1 MKIIGIDPGTLH
13 TGYGIINYEKNE
25 VSLIH
30 ADVINTPAKKDLS
43 ERLKVIYDEV
53 NKLIKLYQP
62 DEFAIETAFYGKNIQ
77 SALKL
82 GHARGVSFLA
92 AAHNNLA
99 VNEYSP
105 REIKRSV
112 VGNGAATKEQ
122 VHYMI
127 KNILKINEDIKF
139 DISDALA
146 IAICHAFRLKSFSK
160 GKGSWSSFIKANPD
174 RIKQ

>member
-13 TGYGIINYEKNE
+13 TGYGIINYEQNE
-25 VSLIH
+25 VSLIY
-30 ADVINTPAKKDLS
+30 AGVINTSPKKDLS

-53 NKLIKLYQP
+53 NQLIKIYQP
-62 DEFAIETAFYGKNIQ
+62 DEFSIETAFFGKNIQ

-82 GHARGVSFLA
+82 GHARGVAFLA
-92 AAHNNLA
+92 AAHNGLV

-105 REIKRSV
+105 REIKRAV

-122 VHYMI
+122 VQYMI
-127 KNILKINEDIKF
+127 QNILKTKKELKF

-146 IAICHAFRLKSFSK
+146 IAVCHAFRLKTFSK
-160 GKGSWSSFIKANPD
+160 GKTSWSAFIKANPD
-174 RIKQ
+174 RIKE